1 MKIVGVGILWLLN
14 FVAMAQL
21 PFIQG
26 HRGFRGLYPENTIP
40 AFEHALQLGVQ
51 VLEMDVCIS
60 ADGQVVVS
68 HEPYMN
74 SIYSSKPDGQPVSKE
89 EEKKFN
95 LFQMRYE
102 EIKQFDTGKRGNSSF
117 PEQHAMAAHK
127 PLLSEVLALGEAF
140 RKKHHRAIY
149 YNIEIKSVEAEYGIS
164 QPKTVEEFS
173 EKVWAV
179 ISKQVKPEF
188 IMLQSFDFKVL
199 KYWNKAM
206 VEGKFPA
213 QISISALVS
222 RKSPENTILD
232 LGFTPAIYS
241 PNYQALSPEFVIYCH
256 KNGMK
261 VVPWTANE
269 SEVIARLAEMGVD
282 AVITDYPNRVPQY
295 IKPVN

>member
-1 MKIVGVGILWLLN
+1 
-14 FVAMAQL
+14 MAQS

-40 AFEHALQLGVQ
+40 AFEHALQAGVQ

-74 SIYSSKPDGQPVSKE
+74 SSYSSKPDGQPVTKE

-95 LFQMRYE
+95 LFQMTYE
-102 EIKQFDTGKRGNSSF
+102 QIRQFDTGKRGNAAF

-140 RKKHHRAIY
+140 RKKYKRDIY
-149 YNIEIKSVEAEYGIS
+149 YNIEIKSMEAEYGIS

-179 ISKQVKPEF
+179 IAQQVKPAF

-199 KYWNKAM
+199 KYWNRAM
-206 VEGKFPA
+206 LEGKFPK
-213 QISISALVS
+213 QIQLSALVS
-222 RKSPENTILD
+222 RKSPENTIKD

-241 PNYQALSPEFVIYCH
+241 PNYQALSPEFVVYSH

-269 SEVIARLAEMGVD
+269 SEEISRLAEMGVD

-295 IKPVN
+295 LKPVH

>member
-1 MKIVGVGILWLLN
+1 MGQI
-14 FVAMAQL
+14 

-40 AFEHALQLGVQ
+40 AFEHALQAGVQ

-74 SIYSSKPDGQPVSKE
+74 SIYSSKPDGQAVTKE
-89 EEKKFN
+89 EERKYN
-95 LFQMRYE
+95 LYQMTYD
-102 EIKQFDTGKRGNSSF
+102 EIKQFDTGKRGNASF
-117 PEQHAMAAHK
+117 PEQKAMAAHK
-127 PLLSEVLALGEAF
+127 PLLSEVLALGEVF
-140 RKKHHRAIY
+140 RKKYKQEIY
-149 YNIEIKSVEAEYGIS
+149 YNIEIKSAEAEYGIS

-173 EKVWAV
+173 GKVWAV
-179 ISKQVKPEF
+179 ISKQVKPEY
-188 IMLQSFDFKVL
+188 IILQSFDFQVL

-206 VEGKFPA
+206 LEGKLPS
-213 QISISALVS
+213 QIKLSALVS
-222 RKSPENTILD
+222 RKSPENTIKD

-241 PNYQALSPEFVIYCH
+241 PNYQALSPEFVVYCH
-256 KNGMK
+256 KNGMQ

-269 SEVIARLAEMGVD
+269 PDVISRLAAMGVD

-295 IKPVN
+295 LKPVH

>member
-1 MKIVGVGILWLLN
+1 MRLVGLCILWLLN
-14 FVAMAQL
+14 FMAMAQL
-21 PFIQG
+21 HFIQG

-40 AFEHALQLGVQ
+40 AFEQALKAGVR

-60 ADGQVVVS
+60 ADGQVLVS

-74 SIYSSKPDGQPVSKE
+74 SIYSSKPDGQAVTKE
-89 EEKKFN
+89 EERKFN
-95 LFQMRYE
+95 LFLMTYE
-102 EIKQFDTGKRGNSSF
+102 DIKQFDTGKRGNASF
-117 PEQHAMAAHK
+117 PEQKAMVAHK

-140 RKKHHRAIY
+140 RKKHKQDIF

-173 EKVWAV
+173 EKVWTV
-179 ISKQVKPEF
+179 ISKQVKPEY
-188 IMLQSFDFKVL
+188 IMLQSFDFQVL

-206 VEGKFPA
+206 KEGKFPA
-213 QISISALVS
+213 QIMLSALVS
-222 RKSPENTILD
+222 RKSPENTIKD
-232 LGFTPAIYS
+232 LGFVPAIYS
-241 PNYQALSPEFVIYCH
+241 PNYQSLSPELVVYCH

-269 SEVIARLAEMGVD
+269 ADAIARLAEMGVD

-295 IKPVN
+295 LKPVH